1 MGEPIEVKRRL
12 LSSLLALFLFSGAS
26 LAEQPVV
33 RGDLHLPNL
42 GLAKIEIKAY
52 IESGQYQREFDEV
65 VGLAKSYLQDNLKR
79 HSKSRPAIVL
89 DIDETSISNLP
100 YLLESDFGYTPGPW
114 QAWVKSDRAQAFP
127 ATLEF
132 YRWVRANKIDV
143 FFITARPE
151 TDREATVKL
160 LERTGYS
167 DLSGLYLKPLDDK
180 SSSAAYKA
188 AQRRKITEKGHHI
201 VVNLGDQW
209 TDLDGGYSEAEFKL
223 PNPMYFVP

>member
-1 MGEPIEVKRRL
+1 MKIRL

-26 LAEQPVV
+26 LAEQPAV

-52 IESGQYQREFDEV
+52 IESGQYQREFDEI
-65 VGLAKSYLQDNLKR
+65 VGQAKSYLQENLAR
-79 HSKSRPAIVL
+79 HRKSNPAIVL

-100 YLLESDFGYTPGPW
+100 YLLENDFGYIPSPW
-114 QAWVKSDRAQAFP
+114 QAWVQSEKAQPFP

-132 YRWVRANKIDV
+132 YRWARANKISV
-143 FFITARPE
+143 FFVTARPE
-151 TDREATVKL
+151 TDREATMKL
-160 LERTGYS
+160 LQRTGYA
-167 DLSGLYLKPLDDK
+167 DIAGLYLKPLGDK
-180 SSSAAYKA
+180 ATSAAYKA
-188 AQRRKITEKGHHI
+188 GQRRKITEKGFHI